1 MRSTTMN
8 NTLRKKIKIFTP
20 QAEHGAALVIAVL
33 ILLVL
38 TVIGIYAITTTTFE
52 TKIAGFERE
61 FKTAFYTA
69 DSGEPIGIN
78 AIKAIIH
85 YVPTSPS
92 NLSTLSANP
101 LWNNILENNLFDN
114 NEIFTDGRHT
124 DDPISAPN
132 IKATG
137 QQIGFPT
144 GTPTKLRADID
155 RLASYPLSGGA
166 TEYGSGYEGI
176 GQGGGGDV
184 AIIYEI
190 DSVGYY
196 TYSNAESEL
205 EIGYRHV
212 VGVAGEE

>member
-1 MRSTTMN
+1 MIAEK
-8 NTLRKKIKIFTP
+8 KKIKTFTP
-20 QAEHGAALVIAVL
+20 HAEHGAALVIAVL

-78 AIKAIIH
+78 VIKAVIH
-85 YVPTSPS
+85 YVP
-92 NLSTLSANP
+92 STRNDLPLPWRTTGYIDIDLFANGV
-101 LWNNILENNLFDN
+101 E
-114 NEIFTDGRHT
+114 EIFTDGRNSDEVR
-124 DDPISAPN
+124 DDGGTPGAPDMVF
-132 IKATG
+132 TG
-137 QQIGFPT
+137 LQIGFPT

-155 RLASYPLSGGA
+155 RLASYPLSGGG

-184 AIIYEI
+184 AILYEI
-190 DSVGYY
+190 DSVGNY
-196 TYSNAESEL
+196 TYTNAESEI
-205 EIGYRHV
+205 EAGYRHV
-212 VGVAGEE
+212 VGMPAGE